1 MLYEWYEQV
10 HYGDHHGEVHSNEED
25 GLIEAPTYVKIDLI
39 DLAEMYQVLYC
50 STSGPLRSGQGLER

>member
-25 GLIEAPTYVKIDLI
+25 GLIKAPTYVKIDLI
-39 DLAEMYQVLYC
+39 DLAEMYQVLY
-50 STSGPLRSGQGLER
+50 T